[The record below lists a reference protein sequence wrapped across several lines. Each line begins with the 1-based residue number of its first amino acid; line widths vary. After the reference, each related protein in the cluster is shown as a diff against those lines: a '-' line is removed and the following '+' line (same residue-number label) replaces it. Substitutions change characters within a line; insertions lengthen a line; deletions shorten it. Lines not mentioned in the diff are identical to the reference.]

1 MKLYNYFSSKSI
13 GQRIRLI
20 IAFVALLTFCFFII
34 KGNIFDK
41 KQILQIRLP
50 ARPKSSK
57 SRPRKQQRRSHKQP
71 NRQVFTSALLMWEYL
86 LPLSQLTLSTNYANE
101 NARGDN
107 P

>member
-41 KQILQIRLP
+41 KTDTPNQATSQTEIIEVTTSEATAEVTQT
-50 ARPKSSK
+50 
-57 SRPRKQQRRSHKQP
+57 P

>member
-41 KQILQIRLP
+41 KTDTPNQATSQTEIIEVTTSEATAEVTQTTEPPSFHISLIDVGILIAVITAYTIHKLRE
-50 ARPKSSK
+50 
-57 SRPRKQQRRSHKQP
+57 RKRERR
-71 NRQVFTSALLMWEYL
+71 
-86 LPLSQLTLSTNYANE
+86 
-101 NARGDN
+101 
-107 P
+107 